1 MRFIAKH
8 SHLIYTI
15 LLPMLLSLQFCSV
28 MKTQD
33 LKPMLLQDSRNDSLA
48 FISASLYSLAIK
60 SSIHPSNRLVEEYT
74 ASGLSKSLWSLVL
87 KLIYEFHIK
96 HNMLLSFL
104 GGNQFT
110 LLCFLKIYYVVPRT
124 NPKMLYIIS
133 LGRALVSV
141 VTAMKILGWASKAGW
156 QGALL

>member
-28 MKTQD
+28 IKTQD
-33 LKPMLLQDSRNDSLA
+33 LKPMLLQDSRND
-48 FISASLYSLAIK
+48 SLAIK

-74 ASGLSKSLWSLVL
+74 ASGLCKSLWSLVL

-110 LLCFLKIYYVVPRT
+110 LLCLLKIYYVVPRT